1 MTPLESQL
9 ARVGLLDRFRD
20 AARSAL
26 SGQAGADLAEC
37 LMAVAHP
44 MYPPEGRTPE
54 DVAREIGRREIVS
67 ALIRSTTIDPTTHH
81 ERDAR
86 TYDTIRE
93 ISDIA
98 KRAADSARN
107 ADAAAKRIKA
117 TTTSETKRD
126 D

>member
-1 MTPLESQL
+1 MTPLENKL

-26 SGQAGADLAEC
+26 SGQAGTDLAEC

-67 ALIRSTTIDPTTHH
+67 ALIRSTTIDPATHH
-81 ERDAR
+81 ERDDR
-86 TYDTIRE
+86 TY
-93 ISDIA
+93 
-98 KRAADSARN
+98 AALRYPTLTS
-107 ADAAAKRIKA
+107 KA
-117 TTTSETKRD
+117 PPPETAG
-126 D
+126 